1 MFHICTN
8 SCCLL
13 TQAAKQNYS
22 GRPLLIYATEGYQMI
37 IQKSK
42 VLIIKALSRTVS
54 VSALEF
60 SFLVTTNSY
69 HKKPRLPSPT
79 LKLIQKMFVLQVR
92 DFNLLL
98 FRTQIINK

>member
-13 TQAAKQNYS
+13 TANPSKITVADLY
-22 GRPLLIYATEGYQMI
+22 LYATEGYQMI

-79 LKLIQKMFVLQVR
+79 LKLIQKMFVLQVK

-98 FRTQIINK
+98 CI